1 MQPIMSKPHVHQ
13 LVLYHQLR
21 FLSFLCRLL
30 SIRCAIAL
38 PMGVAPEAIA
48 EIFGYRL
55 KKIDGPIPYISSH
68 DICRLYL
75 PFQLFSPSYDASPR
89 VKDEVNLCLFI
100 DIFLSPVLSSSFL
113 YASFFLDTLIL
124 LYYRHFKYPE
134 VYFGPCL
141 PRGPSVR
148 AYK

>member
-1 MQPIMSKPHVHQ
+1 MSIN
-13 LVLYHQLR
+13 L
-21 FLSFLCRLL
+21 FFITSFDSSPSFCQLL
-30 SIRCAIAL
+30 SIGCATAL

-55 KKIDGPIPYISSH
+55 KKIDRPVPYISSR

-89 VKDEVNLCLFI
+89 VKDEVNLCFFI
-100 DIFLSPVLSSSFL
+100 DIFLSPALSLFFVRI
-113 YASFFLDTLIL
+113 FFLDTLIL
-124 LYYRHFKYPE
+124 LYYLHFKYPE

-141 PRGPSVR
+141 PRGPLVR

>member
-1 MQPIMSKPHVHQ
+1 MSINF
-13 LVLYHQLR
+13 VLYHQLR
-21 FLSFLCRLL
+21 LASFSLSTSF
-30 SIRCAIAL
+30 IACATAL

-55 KKIDGPIPYISSH
+55 KKIDRPVPHISSR
-68 DICRLYL
+68 DICRHYL

-89 VKDEVNLCLFI
+89 VKDELDLCFFI
-100 DIFLSPVLSSSFL
+100 DIFLSPALSLLLPFVCI
-113 YASFFLDTLIL
+113 FFLDTTLL
-124 LYYRHFKYPE
+124 LYYLHFKYPE

-141 PRGPSVR
+141 PRGPLVR

>member
-30 SIRCAIAL
+30 SIGCATAL

-55 KKIDGPIPYISSH
+55 KKIDIPTPYISSRN
-68 DICRLYL
+68 ICRLYL
-75 PFQLFSPSYDASPR
+75 PFQLFSPYYDASPR
-89 VKDEVNLCLFI
+89 VKNEVNLCFFI
-100 DIFLSPVLSSSFL
+100 DIFLSPILSSSFFVHI
-113 YASFFLDTLIL
+113 FFLDTLIL
-124 LYYRHFKYPE
+124 LYFLYFKYPE
-134 VYFGPCL
+134 LYFGPCL
-141 PRGPSVR
+141 PRGPLVR